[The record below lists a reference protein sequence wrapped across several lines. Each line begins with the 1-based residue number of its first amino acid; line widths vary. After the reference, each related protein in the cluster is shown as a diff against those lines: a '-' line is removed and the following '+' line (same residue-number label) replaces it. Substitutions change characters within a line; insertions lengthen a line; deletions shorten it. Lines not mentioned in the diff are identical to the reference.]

1 MAAAIVPFLTFVE
14 TANAQQAM
22 SFRIS
27 TPDGSCAACTLVY
40 AEGAIEPDTPDRFI
54 SLVQSENLQPGTT
67 IVFNSPG
74 GSLAGGIEL
83 GRLIRARRLHTAV
96 FAAENHDGSRPVC
109 ASACTYA
116 FLGGAHR
123 TASSDALIG
132 LHQFSSRTAGQQA
145 FEDAQTIMASLAGYV
160 REMGGSPQII
170 EIASGIRPQEIH
182 WLSASRLIDLRITTS
197 RGTRFEPAWSST
209 DWRRPAIR
217 VEQLLDGGQVS
228 AISISCGF
236 DPARDASIGYRGPQT
251 YSVLITLPNTSEFTP
266 RDGMPVGAIW
276 LESDSG
282 SRWPATSPHR
292 GYQTSIT
299 NFPRSPT
306 FSFSAHFSH
315 QELALIGTGD
325 LRIRWSPTLG
335 VVSEIRLTPEGFD
348 ELYRATTFCDGR
360 P

>member
-1 MAAAIVPFLTFVE
+1 
-14 TANAQQAM
+14 M

-40 AEGAIEPDTPDRFI
+40 AEGVIEPDTPDRFI

-67 IVFNSPG
+67 VVFNSPG

-96 FAAENHDGSRPVC
+96 FAAENHEGSPPVC

-170 EIASGIRPQEIH
+170 EIASRIRPQEIQ
-182 WLSASRLIDLRITTS
+182 WISASRLIDLRITTS
-197 RGTRFEPAWSST
+197 MGTRFAPVWSRGT
-209 DWRRPAIR
+209 DPRSRPRIQ
-217 VEQLLDGGQVS
+217 VEQLLDGGQV
-228 AISISCGF
+228 AGISISCGF
-236 DPARDASIGYRGPQT
+236 DPERDAGWGYRGPQT
-251 YSVLITLPNTSEFTP
+251 YRVMITLPNTSQFRP
-266 RDGMPVGAIW
+266 RDGMELGVVW

-282 SRWPATSPHR
+282 ARWPATLPHR
-292 GYQTSIT
+292 GYRTTIS
-299 NFPRSPT
+299 NLYSGSPS
-306 FSFSAHFSH
+306 FLFSAEFS
-315 QELALIGTGD
+315 QQQLALIGTGD

-335 VVSEIRLTPEGFD
+335 GVSEIRLTPEGFD
-348 ELYRATTFCDGR
+348 ELYRATTFCDGSL
-360 P
+360 